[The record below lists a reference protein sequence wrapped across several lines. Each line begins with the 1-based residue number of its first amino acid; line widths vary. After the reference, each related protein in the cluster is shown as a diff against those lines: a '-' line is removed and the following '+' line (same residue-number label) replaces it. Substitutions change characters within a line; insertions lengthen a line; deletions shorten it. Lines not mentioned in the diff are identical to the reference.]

1 MLDKCVIM
9 RDFVLGAMGKFKKKD
24 EEMGKVNEFR
34 VKCIREYIAKM
45 KKWLGNWEF
54 KQEFLVGLRKEF
66 ACDSEKMMEGLAWL
80 GVENEEIRRVGELAR
95 KIVEN
100 YKMGNS
106 FY

>member
-1 MLDKCVIM
+1 M
-9 RDFVLGAMGKFKKKD
+9 RDFVLDAMGKFRKKD

-34 VKCIREYIAKM
+34 VKCIRAYIEKM

-66 ACDSEKMMEGLAWL
+66 ACDAEMMMEGLAKL
-80 GVENEEIRRVGELAR
+80 AGNEEIKRVGELAR

-100 YKMGNS
+100 YKMGNA

>member
-1 MLDKCVIM
+1 MLD
-9 RDFVLGAMGKFKKKD
+9 AMGKFKKKD

-34 VKCIREYIAKM
+34 VKCIHQYIEKM

-54 KQEFLVGLRKEF
+54 KQEFLVALRKEF
-66 ACDSEKMMEGLAWL
+66 VCESEEMLDGLARL
-80 GVENEEIRRVGELAR
+80 EGKDEKIRRIGELAS